1 MTDNDSDTS
10 CSNEGGSSEVIDNSK
25 KEISGDEKATLGE
38 QPAADKR
45 KTTFSVGGASVRDT
59 IKKHEAL
66 VMKCEFS
73 NGRCMTHS
81 VKSKKYSVV
90 GITDIEWRNRD
101 VTCLV
106 Q

>member
-73 NGRCMTHS
+73 NGRYMTHYVKLERS

-90 GITDIEWRNRD
+90 GTTGIE
-101 VTCLV
+101 
-106 Q
+106 